1 MQVLILGC
9 NQLTTNL
16 APDLAQA
23 DYQVTVLSRDR
34 SCLEQIAN
42 EANIRVILTVE
53 PLMQDYLQQ
62 GGIDTTDIFLAL
74 SNDDHQNAL
83 VAQIASHIFNVPKV
97 VCHLND
103 PQLQI
108 LYSGLG
114 LEVVGYSFGLLQDIR
129 QAIEK

>member
-9 NQLTTNL
+9 NQMTSNL
-16 APDLAQA
+16 VPDLAQG
-23 DYQVTVLSRDR
+23 DYKVTVLSRDR
-34 SCLEQIAN
+34 ECLAQIADEPRIN
-42 EANIRVILTVE
+42 VILTSE
-53 PLMQDYLQQ
+53 PLMQDYLRQ
-62 GGIDTTDIFLAL
+62 GGIDSADIFLAL

-83 VAQIASHIFNVPKV
+83 SAQIAHHIFNVPKV

-114 LEVVGYSFGLLQDIR
+114 LEVVGYSIGLVQDIR
-129 QAIEK
+129 QAIDK

>member
-9 NQLTTNL
+9 NQMTVNL
-16 APDLAQA
+16 VPDLAQG
-23 DYQVTVLSRDR
+23 DYTVTVLSRDQE
-34 SCLEQIAN
+34 CLAQIAD
-42 EANIRVILTVE
+42 EPRVSVILTAE
-53 PLMQDYLQQ
+53 PLMQDYLHI
-62 GGIDTTDIFLAL
+62 GGIESTDIFLAL
-74 SNDDHQNAL
+74 TSDDHLNAL
-83 VAQIASHIFNVPKV
+83 AAQIAHHIFNVPKV

-114 LEVVGYSFGLLQDIR
+114 LEVIGYSFGLLQDIR

>member
-9 NQLTTNL
+9 NQMTANL
-16 APDLAQA
+16 APDLAQGNFT
-23 DYQVTVLSRDR
+23 VTVLSRDR
-34 SCLEQIAN
+34 ECLAQIADEPRIN
-42 EANIRVILTVE
+42 VILTVE

-62 GGIDTTDIFLAL
+62 GGIDTADIFLAL
-74 SNDDHQNAL
+74 ANDDHQNAL
-83 VAQIASHIFNVPKV
+83 AAQIALHIFNVPKV

-114 LEVVGYSFGLLQDIR
+114 LEVVGYSFGLVQDIR
-129 QAIEK
+129 QAIEQ

>member
-9 NQLTTNL
+9 NQMTANL
-16 APDLAQA
+16 VTDLAQG
-23 DYQVTVLSRDR
+23 DYTVTVLSRDR
-34 SCLEQIAN
+34 DCLAQIAN
-42 EANIRVILTVE
+42 EPGVKVILTVE
-53 PLMQDYLQQ
+53 PLMQDYMQQ
-62 GGIDTTDIFLAL
+62 GGIDTADIFLAL
-74 SNDDHQNAL
+74 ANDDHQNAL
-83 VAQIASHIFNVPKV
+83 SAQIALHIFNVPKV

>member
-9 NQLTTNL
+9 NQLTSNL
-16 APDLAQA
+16 VPDLAQA
-23 DYQVTVLSRDR
+23 HYDVTVVSRDR
-34 SCLEQIAN
+34 QCLVQVADVP
-42 EANIRVILTVE
+42 RVTVILAAE
-53 PLMQDYLQQ
+53 PMMQDYLQA

-74 SNDDHQNAL
+74 SSDDHQNAL
-83 VAQIASHIFNVPKV
+83 VAQIALHIFNVPKV

-114 LEVVGYSFGLLQDIR
+114 MDVVGYSVGLLQDIR
-129 QAIEK
+129 QVMEK

>member
-16 APDLAQA
+16 APELAQA
-23 DYQVTVLSRDR
+23 DYDVTVVSRDR
-34 SCLEQIAN
+34 QCLVQVADVP
-42 EANIRVILTVE
+42 RVTVILAAE
-53 PLMQDYLQQ
+53 PMMQDYLQA

-74 SNDDHQNAL
+74 SSDDHQNAL
-83 VAQIASHIFNVPKV
+83 VAQIALHIFNVPKV

-114 LEVVGYSFGLLQDIR
+114 MDVVGYSVGLLQDIR
-129 QAIEK
+129 QVMEK

>member
-9 NQLTTNL
+9 NQMTANL
-16 APDLAQA
+16 VSDLAQG
-23 DYQVTVLSRDR
+23 DYTVTVLSRDR
-34 SCLEQIAN
+34 ECLAQIAD
-42 EANIRVILTVE
+42 EPRVKVILTVE

-62 GGIDTTDIFLAL
+62 GGIDSADIFLAL
-74 SNDDHQNAL
+74 ANDDHHNAL
-83 VAQIASHIFNVPKV
+83 AAQVAHHIFNVPKV

-114 LEVVGYSFGLLQDIR
+114 LDVVGYSFGLLQDIR